1 MPECRWHLTPA
12 VRYMPQAPK
21 SNGLYMAYE
30 HAKLDAAEQL
40 AEPVP
45 LVIRNAVT
53 ELMGALDYGKG
64 YQYAHDTEEKIAHM
78 QCLPD
83 SLLDRQYYQPTT
95 QGQEAAYKKRLE
107 QIKDWRTQVRTPGK
121 GD

>member
-1 MPECRWHLTPA
+1 
-12 VRYMPQAPK
+12 
-21 SNGLYMAYE
+21 
-30 HAKLDAAEQL
+30 
-40 AEPVP
+40 
-45 LVIRNAVT
+45 
-53 ELMGALDYGKG
+53 
-64 YQYAHDTEEKIAHM
+64 M